1 MSMFT
6 YYLIKNVQNIMSSA
20 YTETSK
26 KFLNTVMSYIL
37 AVFQNKEKYSELIEI
52 L

>member
-1 MSMFT
+1 
-6 YYLIKNVQNIMSSA
+6 MSSA

-26 KFLNTVMSYIL
+26 KILNTVMSYIL
-37 AVFQNKEKYSELIEI
+37 TVFQNKEKYSELIEI

>member
-1 MSMFT
+1 
-6 YYLIKNVQNIMSSA
+6 MSSD
-20 YTETSK
+20 YTEIFK

-37 AVFQNKEKYSELIEI
+37 TVFQNKEKYSELIEI